1 LNEKRIG
8 GIIRGGKMKQF
19 SFSILILVGIFL
31 SGCGKLNNNGTPTNG
46 PNETMQDGYMKDGNC
61 LSS

>member
-1 LNEKRIG
+1 MIKRIG

-19 SFSILILVGIFL
+19 SVSILILVGIVL
-31 SGCGKLNNNGTPTNG
+31 SGCGILNNNDTQTNG
-46 PNETMQDGYMKDGNC
+46 QNETMQDGYMKDGNS